1 MNNGNIE
8 ISMTLGTRADMRGID
23 QVRRG
28 VDELSAAAKGLPQEL
43 ISGGVG
49 TVADART
56 FSGADAPGKM
66 TLQIEGLDRL
76 AGTIARA
83 EGVQASGLSSQG
95 RTDKTL
101 DELQAGIGRVAEAVD
116 MVARGATAEGR
127 APLSSPA
134 SPGGGN
140 EWMMARLD
148 QIAALL
154 ARMDATLAKSAA
166 ASTKPEGTLDQVRKG
181 MDDLSRAVKT
191 APVLS
196 SGGVGGQTG
205 AVPAYPETQAAAPD
219 DWTVRIDG
227 LDALGATVQG
237 ADKTVGKAADAV
249 GQQSGW
255 LQRSIDA
262 LSKFPGQ
269 VQIWSEGKM
278 KEWRK
283 FNGGLQ
289 NATNI
294 LNLGKEAWNVGTAA
308 GNALKDAF
316 GLGAKKVNAQM
327 AEMLANAKAKVEAW
341 QAGMS
346 AELGRMNQEAAL
358 KKENA
363 LVKQINDAYDA
374 RKRTIEALDEKASR
388 NLEVQAQ
395 LLAIENEKNR
405 SIIRQKQIR
414 GEMTESQARDALAAI
429 DAKDAGERREIE
441 RKQAENAVR
450 RAEAL
455 AEAKAEQIR
464 RMQELSQSSPAAA
477 GVRDLKVDEF
487 YKQADAAKNAEAA
500 LKQWQELAAKKK
512 KLEKEIADAP
522 TEMAKASLL
531 GGVGVPLVAGLKQK
545 KNQDE
550 ETLKHVTALMEGMR
564 QDARMPEATNG
575 EMMARLAAEKQ
586 QQEAALQKMMESIR
600 NTGLLGD
607 VRGKSGDAL
616 YIAYADALKV
626 ARDVIKNRTASLAD
640 LFKEQEALDESVA
653 TARERLNNVLTVQG
667 VQAKADQKAQAE
679 TKKTDAWQDNQRRDS
694 TVSRTAAES
703 LSKAADARRKE
714 LDANKK
720 AMDTAAETLNASVD
734 SFSGFTTTYAE
745 GNSKAQES
753 VTKFLDT
760 IGRLKNKDKKLW
772 DKRDKNDAKWA
783 DKFLA
788 ALKEKFGN
796 DYNTEADQGM
806 VKAAEQAWKSMNEI
820 LDRKK
825 NQEGQEQKIKDL
837 EEAARQASGLAE
849 DIQGKSSAAMEL
861 TEWMKKYREG
871 AVTQAGELAGNS
883 DYEILY
889 QVEDVV
895 RQALQDG
902 QVDKGERSQLVEQLR
917 TLMDNDHGQ
926 DETPAIH
933 SMVELV
939 REILGRYSRTQET
952 AKKLNAEVAEL
963 KSRLNKIDSQRGYG
977 H

>member
-1 MNNGNIE
+1 MNNNIE
-8 ISMTLGTRADMRGID
+8 ISMTLGTRADMSGIN
-23 QVRRG
+23 QVRKG
-28 VDELSAAAKGLPQEL
+28 MDDLSTAAKGLPREL

-49 TVADART
+49 AVADART
-56 FSGADAPGKM
+56 FSGTPAPGKM
-66 TLQIEGLDRL
+66 TIQVEGLDKL

-83 EGVQASGLSSQG
+83 EGAAASGPSSQG
-95 RTDKTL
+95 RTDKAL
-101 DELQAGIGRVAEAVD
+101 ADMQAGLARVADAVED
-116 MVARGATAEGR
+116 VARGAASPDR
-127 APLSSPA
+127 SPLPSPA
-134 SPGGGN
+134 PGSGN

-154 ARMDATLAKSAA
+154 ARMDATLAKSLA
-166 ASTKPEGTLDQVRKG
+166 ASTRPEGTLDQVRKG
-181 MDDLSRAVKT
+181 MDELSRAVKT
-191 APVLS
+191 APALS

-205 AVPAYPETQAAAPD
+205 AVPAYPEDKAAAPK

-227 LDALGATVQG
+227 LEALGATVQG
-237 ADKTVGKAADAV
+237 ADKTVGSAADAV
-249 GQQSGW
+249 KQQSGW

-269 VQIWSEGKM
+269 VQTWAGGKM
-278 KEWRK
+278 QEWRK

-294 LNLGKEAWNVGTAA
+294 LNLGKQAWNLGQSA
-308 GNALKDAF
+308 GNALNDAF
-316 GLGAKKVNAQM
+316 GLGAKKVSA
-327 AEMLANAKAKVEAW
+327 ALADVLAKGKAKVEAW

-346 AELGRMNQEAAL
+346 AELGRMNQEQAL

-388 NLEVQAQ
+388 NLEMQAQ

-429 DAKDAGERREIE
+429 DAKDAGERRDIE

-477 GVRDLKVDEF
+477 GVRDLKLDDF
-487 YKQADAAKNAEAA
+487 YEQADAYKNAEAT

-512 KLEKEIADAP
+512 KLEKEIASAP
-522 TEMAKASLL
+522 GEMAKAAML
-531 GGVGVPLVAGLKQK
+531 GGVGVPLVAGLQQK

-550 ETLKHVTALMEGMR
+550 ETLKHVTALMDGIR
-564 QDARMPEATNG
+564 KDARMPEATNG
-575 EMMARLAAEKQ
+575 EMMARLIAEKQ
-586 QQEAALQKMMESIR
+586 QQEAALNKMMEGIR

-616 YIAYADALKV
+616 YIAYAETLKI
-626 ARDVIKNRTASLAD
+626 AGEIINNRTASLAD
-640 LFKEQEALDESVA
+640 LFKEQEALDETVK
-653 TARERLNNVLTVQG
+653 TAKERLNNVLAVQG
-667 VQAKADQKAQAE
+667 VQAKADQDVQVE

-694 TVSRTAAES
+694 TVSRTAADA
-703 LSKAADARRKE
+703 LSKAAEARKKE

-720 AMDTAAETLNASVD
+720 AMDTAAETLDASVD
-734 SFSGFTTTYAE
+734 SFSNFATKYAE
-745 GNSKAQES
+745 GSEKAREN
-753 VTKFLDT
+753 VAKFLDT
-760 IGRLKNKDKKLW
+760 IGRLKNKDRKLW
-772 DKRDKNDAKWA
+772 DKRDKDDSKWTE
-783 DKFLA
+783 KFLE
-788 ALKEKFGN
+788 ALKKKFGN

-806 VKAAEQAWKSMNEI
+806 VKAAEQAWKSMIEI
-820 LDRKK
+820 LNRKK
-825 NQEGQEQKIKDL
+825 AQEGKEQEIKKL
-837 EEAARQASGLAE
+837 EEAARKAANLVE
-849 DIQGKSSAAMEL
+849 DIQGKSASAMEL

-871 AVTQAGELAGNS
+871 AVQKAGDLAGSS

-895 RQALQDG
+895 RKALQDG
-902 QVDKGERSQLVEQLR
+902 QVDKGERSQLTEQLKM
-917 TLMDNDHGQ
+917 LLANDHGQ

-933 SMVELV
+933 GMVELV
-939 REILGRYSRTQET
+939 REILGRYSKSQET
-952 AKKLNAEVAEL
+952 ERKLNAEVAEL

>member
-1 MNNGNIE
+1 MNNNIE
-8 ISMTLGTRADMRGID
+8 ISMTLGTRADMSGIN
-23 QVRRG
+23 QVRKG
-28 VDELSAAAKGLPQEL
+28 MDDLSTAAKGLPREL

-49 TVADART
+49 AVADART
-56 FSGADAPGKM
+56 FSGTPAPGKM
-66 TLQIEGLDRL
+66 TIQVEGLDKL

-83 EGVQASGLSSQG
+83 EGAAASGPSSQG
-95 RTDKTL
+95 RTDKAL
-101 DELQAGIGRVAEAVD
+101 ADMQAGLARVADAVED
-116 MVARGATAEGR
+116 VARGAASPDR
-127 APLSSPA
+127 SPLPSPA
-134 SPGGGN
+134 PGSGN

-154 ARMDATLAKSAA
+154 ARMDATLAKSLA
-166 ASTKPEGTLDQVRKG
+166 ASTRPEGTLDQVRKG
-181 MDDLSRAVKT
+181 MDELSRAVKT
-191 APVLS
+191 APALS

-205 AVPAYPETQAAAPD
+205 AVPAYPEDKAAAPK

-227 LDALGATVQG
+227 LEALGATVQG
-237 ADKTVGKAADAV
+237 ADKTVGSAADAV
-249 GQQSGW
+249 KQQSGW

-269 VQIWSEGKM
+269 VQTWAGGKM
-278 KEWRK
+278 QEWRK

-294 LNLGKEAWNVGTAA
+294 LNLGKQAWNLGQSA
-308 GNALKDAF
+308 GNALNDAF
-316 GLGAKKVNAQM
+316 GLGAKKVSA
-327 AEMLANAKAKVEAW
+327 ALADVLAKGKAKVEAW

-346 AELGRMNQEAAL
+346 AELGRMNQEQAL

-388 NLEVQAQ
+388 NLEMQAQ

-429 DAKDAGERREIE
+429 DAKDAGERRDIE

-464 RMQELSQSSPAAA
+464 RMQKLSQSSPAAA
-477 GVRDLKVDEF
+477 GVRDLKLDDF
-487 YKQADAAKNAEAA
+487 YEQADAYKNAEAT

-512 KLEKEIADAP
+512 KLEKEIASAP
-522 TEMAKASLL
+522 GEMAKAAML
-531 GGVGVPLVAGLKQK
+531 GGVGVPLVAGLQQK

-550 ETLKHVTALMEGMR
+550 ETLKHVTALMDGIR
-564 QDARMPEATNG
+564 KDARMPEATNG
-575 EMMARLAAEKQ
+575 EMMARLIAEKQ
-586 QQEAALQKMMESIR
+586 QQEAALNKMMEGIR

-616 YIAYADALKV
+616 YIAYAETLKI
-626 ARDVIKNRTASLAD
+626 AGEIINNRTASLAD
-640 LFKEQEALDESVA
+640 LFKEQEALDETVK
-653 TARERLNNVLTVQG
+653 TAKERLNNVLAVQG
-667 VQAKADQKAQAE
+667 VQAKADQDVQVE

-694 TVSRTAAES
+694 TVSRTAADA
-703 LSKAADARRKE
+703 LSKAAEARKKE

-720 AMDTAAETLNASVD
+720 AMDTAAETLDASVD
-734 SFSGFTTTYAE
+734 SFSNFATKYAE
-745 GNSKAQES
+745 GSEKAREN
-753 VTKFLDT
+753 VAKFLDT
-760 IGRLKNKDKKLW
+760 IGRLKNKDRKLW
-772 DKRDKNDAKWA
+772 DKRDKDDSKWTE
-783 DKFLA
+783 KFLE
-788 ALKEKFGN
+788 ALKKKFGN

-806 VKAAEQAWKSMNEI
+806 VKAAEQAWKSMIEI
-820 LDRKK
+820 LNRKK
-825 NQEGQEQKIKDL
+825 AQEGKEQEIKKL
-837 EEAARQASGLAE
+837 EEAARKAANLVE
-849 DIQGKSSAAMEL
+849 DIQGKSASAMEL

-871 AVTQAGELAGNS
+871 AVQKAGDLAGSS

-895 RQALQDG
+895 RKALQDG
-902 QVDKGERSQLVEQLR
+902 QVDKGERSQLTEQLKM
-917 TLMDNDHGQ
+917 LLANDHGQ

-933 SMVELV
+933 GMVELV
-939 REILGRYSRTQET
+939 REILGRYSKSQET
-952 AKKLNAEVAEL
+952 ERKLNAEVAEL

>member
-1 MNNGNIE
+1 MNNSIE
-8 ISMTLGTRADMRGID
+8 ISMTLGTRADMSGIN
-23 QVRRG
+23 QVRKG
-28 VDELSAAAKGLPQEL
+28 VDDLSAAAKGLPKEL

-56 FSGADAPGKM
+56 FSGAPSSGKM
-66 TLQIEGLDRL
+66 SIQVEGLDRL

-83 EGVQASGLSSQG
+83 SGSSSQG
-95 RTDKTL
+95 RADKAL
-101 DELQAGIGRVAEAVD
+101 EDMQAGIARVAEAVD
-116 MVARGATAEGR
+116 MVARGAAAEGR
-127 APLSSPA
+127 APVSSSPA

-140 EWMMARLD
+140 EWMMSRLD

-154 ARMDATLAKSAA
+154 ARMDATLAKSLA
-166 ASTKPEGTLDQVRKG
+166 ASTRPEGSLDQVRKG

-269 VQIWSEGKM
+269 VQTWAGGKM
-278 KEWRK
+278 QEWRK

-289 NATNI
+289 NATNV

-316 GLGAKKVNAQM
+316 GLGAKKVSA
-327 AEMLANAKAKVEAW
+327 ALADVLAKGKAKVEAW
-341 QAGMS
+341 QAGMA
-346 AELGRMNQEAAL
+346 AELSRVNQETAL

-388 NLEVQAQ
+388 NLEMQAQ
-395 LLAIENEKNR
+395 LLQIENEKNR
-405 SIIRQKQIR
+405 SVIRQKQIR

-429 DAKDAGERREIE
+429 DAKDAGERRDIE
-441 RKQAENAVR
+441 RKQAENAVK

-477 GVRDLKVDEF
+477 GVRDLKLDDF
-487 YKQADAAKNAEAA
+487 YKQADAFKNAEAA

-512 KLEKEIADAP
+512 KLEKEIAAAP
-522 TEMAKASLL
+522 EEMAKAAML
-531 GGVGVPLVAGLKQK
+531 GGVGVPLIAGLVQKQA
-545 KNQDE
+545 QDE
-550 ETLKHVTALMEGMR
+550 ETLKNVQALMDGMR
-564 QDARMPEATNG
+564 QDAKMPEATNG
-575 EMMARLAAEKQ
+575 EMMGRLIAEKQ
-586 QQEAALQKMMESIR
+586 QQEAALNKMMEGIR

-616 YIAYADALKV
+616 YIAYADTLKI
-626 ARDVIKNRTASLAD
+626 AGEIINNRTASLAD

-667 VQAKADQKAQAE
+667 VQVQADSAVQAE

-694 TVSRTAAES
+694 TVSRTVAES
-703 LSKAADARRKE
+703 LSKAAEARRKE

-720 AMDTAAETLNASVD
+720 AMDTAAEVMNASVD
-734 SFSGFTTTYAE
+734 SFSGFAAKYAE
-745 GNSKAQES
+745 GNEKAAER
-753 VTKFLDT
+753 VNKFLDT
-760 IGRLKNKDKKLW
+760 IDCLKNKDKKLW
-772 DKRDKNDAKWA
+772 DKRDKDDWKWVGE
-783 DKFLA
+783 FLK

-806 VKAAEQAWKSMNEI
+806 VKAAEQAWTSMNEI
-820 LDRKK
+820 LTRKK

-837 EEAARQASGLAE
+837 EEAARKAANLAE
-849 DIQGKSSAAMEL
+849 DIQGKSMAAMEL
-861 TEWMKKYREG
+861 TEWMRKYREG
-871 AVTQAGELAGNS
+871 AATKAGELAGSS

-895 RQALQDG
+895 RRALQDG

-933 SMVELV
+933 GMVELV
-939 REILGRYSRTQET
+939 REILDRYSSTQDT

-963 KSRLNKIDSQRGYG
+963 KSRLDKIDSQRGYG